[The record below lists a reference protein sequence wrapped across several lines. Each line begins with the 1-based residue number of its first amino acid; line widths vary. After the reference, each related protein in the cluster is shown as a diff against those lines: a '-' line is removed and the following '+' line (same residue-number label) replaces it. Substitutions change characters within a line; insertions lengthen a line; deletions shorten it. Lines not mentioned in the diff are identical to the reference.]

1 MVFEFEPRVETNKDT
16 KEIKVYTYENI
27 EISKADCLGYFKMGS
42 TVVMIWE
49 KDFVV
54 LENLLNQN
62 VKFGQK
68 IAKY

>member
-1 MVFEFEPRVETNKDT
+1 
-16 KEIKVYTYENI
+16 
-27 EISKADCLGYFKMGS
+27 
-42 TVVMIWE
+42 MIWE

-68 IAKY
+68 IAKYWFAKYSLICNHIFSSFFYNFIYKRTKKRKKYS

>member
-1 MVFEFEPRVETNKDT
+1 
-16 KEIKVYTYENI
+16 
-27 EISKADCLGYFKMGS
+27 MG
-42 TVVMIWE
+42 

-68 IAKY
+68 LQNIDLLNTLLFVTIFSSFFIILYIRELKKKKKYS

>member
-1 MVFEFEPRVETNKDT
+1 
-16 KEIKVYTYENI
+16 
-27 EISKADCLGYFKMGS
+27 MGS

-68 IAKY
+68 IAKYWFAKYSLICNNIFSSFFYNFTQLSHIENRKFPI

>member
-1 MVFEFEPRVETNKDT
+1 
-16 KEIKVYTYENI
+16 
-27 EISKADCLGYFKMGS
+27 MGS